1 MVWKY
6 LLGGLF
12 MELFTFEDMKKI
24 NRTTLGETIPLE
36 LFRSLRLIGMYQG
49 LPMKG
54 KNTTKAV
61 GLKIGQSLPVNT
73 IEEALQVFKDLKIGI
88 PTIVDSKKD
97 EYLIRIEDCFC
108 KGLPVHP
115 RTMTCDLEG
124 AILEGALSRI
134 LNRTLMVQE
143 VKCNVNGD
151 DYCEYKVRVL

>member
-1 MVWKY
+1 
-6 LLGGLF
+6 
-12 MELFTFEDMKKI
+12 MELFTYEDMKKI

-36 LFRSLRLIGMYQG
+36 LFRSVRLIGMYQG

-115 RTMTCDLEG
+115 GNMTCDSEG
-124 AILEGALSRI
+124 AILEGALSQI